1 MTTINKK
8 EIQKFSNLAD
18 EWWDVNGK
26 FKPLHMFNPIRIEY
40 ILDKLANHFKLS
52 KQENLWLKKL
62 NILVIICLSSTIIFA
77 QNELNQKKENRQA
90 QKVAF
95 FTAKMNLN
103 TEESKMFWPVVN
115 EMENELKE
123 LKGKNAHGKM
133 MLKDKKIED
142 LSDDELED
150 MMDARIQMGK
160 EKVDILVKY
169 HEKFKEVIP
178 IRKLAKYYQT
188 GTEFKKIQLERKKQ
202 HNNPGERKR

>member
-1 MTTINKK
+1 MKK
-8 EIQKFSNLAD
+8 FNEIK
-18 EWWDVNGK
+18 
-26 FKPLHMFNPIRIEY
+26 
-40 ILDKLANHFKLS
+40 KLS
-52 KQENLWLKKL
+52 IFL
-62 NILVIICLSSTIIFA
+62 IICLSSTFIFA

-90 QKVAF
+90 LKVAF

-103 TEESKMFWPVVN
+103 TEESKVFWPVVN

-123 LKGKNAHGKM
+123 LKDKNAHGKM

-142 LSDDELED
+142 FSDEELED

-188 GTEFKKIQLERKKQ
+188 GTEFKKIQSERKKQ

>member
-1 MTTINKK
+1 MKKLNK
-8 EIQKFSNLAD
+8 I
-18 EWWDVNGK
+18 
-26 FKPLHMFNPIRIEY
+26 
-40 ILDKLANHFKLS
+40 
-52 KQENLWLKKL
+52 KKL

-103 TEESKMFWPVVN
+103 TEEYKVFWPVVN

-123 LKGKNAHGKM
+123 LKDKNAHGKM
-133 MLKDKKIED
+133 MLKDNKIED
-142 LSDDELED
+142 FSDEELED

-188 GTEFKKIQLERKKQ
+188 GTEFKKIQSERKKQ

>member
-1 MTTINKK
+1 MKKLNK
-8 EIQKFSNLAD
+8 I
-18 EWWDVNGK
+18 
-26 FKPLHMFNPIRIEY
+26 
-40 ILDKLANHFKLS
+40 
-52 KQENLWLKKL
+52 KKL

-103 TEESKMFWPVVN
+103 TEESKVFWPVVN

-123 LKGKNAHGKM
+123 LKDKNAHGKM

-142 LSDDELED
+142 FSDEELED

-178 IRKLAKYYQT
+178 IRKLAKYYQASK
-188 GTEFKKIQLERKKQ
+188 EFKKIQSERKKQ

>member
-1 MTTINKK
+1 MIKLNK
-8 EIQKFSNLAD
+8 I
-18 EWWDVNGK
+18 
-26 FKPLHMFNPIRIEY
+26 
-40 ILDKLANHFKLS
+40 
-52 KQENLWLKKL
+52 KKL

-77 QNELNQKKENRQA
+77 QNDFNQKKENRQA

-123 LKGKNAHGKM
+123 LKDKNAHGKM

-178 IRKLAKYYQT
+178 IKKLAKYYQT
-188 GTEFKKIQLERKKQ
+188 VKEFKKIQLERKKQ

>member
-1 MTTINKK
+1 MKKLNK
-8 EIQKFSNLAD
+8 I
-18 EWWDVNGK
+18 
-26 FKPLHMFNPIRIEY
+26 
-40 ILDKLANHFKLS
+40 
-52 KQENLWLKKL
+52 KKL

-103 TEESKMFWPVVN
+103 TEESKVFWPVVN

-123 LKGKNAHGKM
+123 LKDKNAHGKM
-133 MLKDKKIED
+133 MLKDNKIED
-142 LSDDELED
+142 FSDEELED
-150 MMDARIQMGK
+150 MMDTRIQMGK

-188 GTEFKKIQLERKKQ
+188 GTEFKKIQSERKKQ

>member
-1 MTTINKK
+1 MILTPKTKSMKKLNK
-8 EIQKFSNLAD
+8 I
-18 EWWDVNGK
+18 
-26 FKPLHMFNPIRIEY
+26 
-40 ILDKLANHFKLS
+40 
-52 KQENLWLKKL
+52 KKL

-103 TEESKMFWPVVN
+103 TEESKVFWPVVN

-123 LKGKNAHGKM
+123 LKDKNAHGKM
-133 MLKDKKIED
+133 MLKDNKIED
-142 LSDDELED
+142 FSDEELED

-188 GTEFKKIQLERKKQ
+188 GTEFKKIQSERKKQ

>member
-1 MTTINKK
+1 MKKLNK
-8 EIQKFSNLAD
+8 I
-18 EWWDVNGK
+18 
-26 FKPLHMFNPIRIEY
+26 
-40 ILDKLANHFKLS
+40 
-52 KQENLWLKKL
+52 KKL

-103 TEESKMFWPVVN
+103 TEESKVFWPVVN

-123 LKGKNAHGKM
+123 LKDKNAHGKM

-142 LSDDELED
+142 FSDEELEE

-169 HEKFKEVIP
+169 HEKFKEVLSIQ
-178 IRKLAKYYQT
+178 KVALYYQASK
-188 GTEFKKIQLERKKQ
+188 EFKKIQSERKKQ

>member
-1 MTTINKK
+1 MKKLNK
-8 EIQKFSNLAD
+8 I
-18 EWWDVNGK
+18 
-26 FKPLHMFNPIRIEY
+26 
-40 ILDKLANHFKLS
+40 
-52 KQENLWLKKL
+52 KKL

-103 TEESKMFWPVVN
+103 TEESKVFWPVVN

-123 LKGKNAHGKM
+123 LKNKNAHGKM
-133 MLKDKKIED
+133 ILKDKKIED
-142 LSDDELED
+142 FSDEELED

-188 GTEFKKIQLERKKQ
+188 GTEFKKIQSERKKQ

>member
-1 MTTINKK
+1 MKNLNK
-8 EIQKFSNLAD
+8 I
-18 EWWDVNGK
+18 
-26 FKPLHMFNPIRIEY
+26 
-40 ILDKLANHFKLS
+40 
-52 KQENLWLKKL
+52 KKL

-103 TEESKMFWPVVN
+103 TEESKVFWPVVN

-123 LKGKNAHGKM
+123 LKNKNAHGKM

-142 LSDDELED
+142 FSDEELED

-188 GTEFKKIQLERKKQ
+188 GTEFKKIQSERKKQ

>member
-1 MTTINKK
+1 MKNLNK
-8 EIQKFSNLAD
+8 I
-18 EWWDVNGK
+18 
-26 FKPLHMFNPIRIEY
+26 
-40 ILDKLANHFKLS
+40 
-52 KQENLWLKKL
+52 KKL

-103 TEESKMFWPVVN
+103 TEESKVFWPVVN

-123 LKGKNAHGKM
+123 LKDKNAHGKM

-142 LSDDELED
+142 FSDEELEE

-169 HEKFKEVIP
+169 HEKFKEVLSIQ
-178 IRKLAKYYQT
+178 KVALYYQASK
-188 GTEFKKIQLERKKQ
+188 EFKKIQSERKKQ

>member
-1 MTTINKK
+1 MKKLNK
-8 EIQKFSNLAD
+8 I
-18 EWWDVNGK
+18 
-26 FKPLHMFNPIRIEY
+26 
-40 ILDKLANHFKLS
+40 
-52 KQENLWLKKL
+52 KKL

-103 TEESKMFWPVVN
+103 TEESKVFWPVVN

-123 LKGKNAHGKM
+123 LKDKNAHGKM

-142 LSDDELED
+142 FSDEELED

-178 IRKLAKYYQT
+178 IRKLVKYYQT
-188 GTEFKKIQLERKKQ
+188 GTEFKKIQSERKKQ